1 MSFLAQ
7 AYAAG
12 RLGACIR
19 FKLAEPAPTSPIVQ
33 RSGLLTNATPKSS
46 VGADAMSRM
55 QAPTDP
61 QTLKQVFNVQD
72 QGETKIDPGRK
83 LAAEGVC
90 TTCRKERHYGPCL
103 KPSRTRPEGAP
114 LKSADFNPG
123 MTGGDPMF
131 VGDGEGPSTSPHYHS
146 ATSADSSLGRSRDA
160 RPADEEAASG
170 FADLYRHLGIT
181 SMPDESTNISN
192 GLDSK
197 RAGFLL
203 PGTEG
208 HSSYEHRGPTVNPYE
223 ERRTRMGTPIGW
235 GDEGPQRIE
244 RAFSQID
251 NAADSTCIEGNT
263 GMPDGPDVLG

>member
-1 MSFLAQ
+1 VSFLEQ

-12 RLGACIR
+12 RLGACMR

-46 VGADAMSRM
+46 VGTDAMSRM

-103 KPSRTRPEGAP
+103 KPSRTRPAGDP

-123 MTGGDPMF
+123 MSGSDPMF
-131 VGDGEGPSTSPHYHS
+131 VGDGDGPSTSAYYTS
-146 ATSADSSLGRSRDA
+146 ATSDSSLARARDG
-160 RPADEEAASG
+160 RPAAEQAAMG
-170 FADLYRHLGIT
+170 FANLFRNGGIT
-181 SMPDESTNISN
+181 SMTDESTNTTG
-192 GLDSK
+192 GLGK
-197 RAGFLL
+197 AAGILVG
-203 PGTEG
+203 PREN
-208 HSSYEHRGPTVNPYE
+208 RGPTVNPYE
-223 ERRTRMGTPIGW
+223 ERPTIMGTPIGW